1 MQLAL
6 SVDHSRTMPLK
17 HGGHCVRALRC
28 HQGKFNKRRQH
39 IAYSVFRFIPTCFAY
54 SFIRVYDIDTHNNLV
69 LLSLMRYD
77 ITIVARLPI

>member
-28 HQGKFNKRRQH
+28 Q
-39 IAYSVFRFIPTCFAY
+39 
-54 SFIRVYDIDTHNNLV
+54 IRVNLI
-69 LLSLMRYD
+69 RED
-77 ITIVARLPI
+77 NTLPILCLGLFRHVLPIASSGYMT